1 MPKWEVIITKVVEMA
16 ILYLP
21 KLLLGIVTLLVGFWI
36 AKVLTRILHRWLERA
51 KVELTLREFLTNI
64 VSILL
69 KILVV
74 ISVATMVGIQMTSFI
89 AIISAMA
96 FAVGLAFQ
104 GSLSNFAGGVLIVLL
119 KPFKIGDFIEAQGF
133 SGTVETIQI
142 FHTILRTPANQIA
155 VIPNGPLSNANI
167 LNYSSKETRRNEWTF
182 NIDYSEDYDKARQLI
197 LDILEADERILKDP
211 ALFVRIGALS
221 SSSVDIK
228 VRAWIPLSDFWNV
241 NWDVLEAVKK
251 SFDANDIHIPFPQ
264 TDVHLYQRKTLNN

>member
-21 KLLLGIVTLLVGFWI
+21 KLLLGIVTLLVGFWM
-36 AKVLTRILHRWLERA
+36 AKVLTKILHRWLERA

-167 LNYSSKETRRNEWTF
+167 LNYSAKETRRNEWTF
-182 NIDYSEDYDKARQLI
+182 NIDYSEDFDKAKKLIFDI
-197 LDILEADERILKDP
+197 LDSDERILKDP
-211 ALFVRIGALS
+211 APFVRIGALS

-264 TDVHLYQRKTLNN
+264 TDVHFYQK

>member
-21 KLLLGIVTLLVGFWI
+21 KLLLGIVTLIIGFWM

-142 FHTILRTPANQIA
+142 FQI
-155 VIPNGPLSNANI
+155 G
-167 LNYSSKETRRNEWTF
+167 
-182 NIDYSEDYDKARQLI
+182 
-197 LDILEADERILKDP
+197 
-211 ALFVRIGALS
+211 
-221 SSSVDIK
+221 
-228 VRAWIPLSDFWNV
+228 RAHV
-241 NWDVLEAVKK
+241 
-251 SFDANDIHIPFPQ
+251 
-264 TDVHLYQRKTLNN
+264 